1 MDITEPYG
9 WCRKHGRVVQYN
21 DRCDD
26 FKPAFKRVCGNC
38 EHFYYEDS
46 ICPYKP
52 HEVYPDDEA
61 CERFKPAKELCICI
75 NCAHSDWPCRSQ
87 PDGGSPDDIGR
98 EPSEYIMHLDED
110 NLTESFKQLYKLLQH
125 AKRVLGE
132 IEARLR
138 ELESELRTFGVLM
151 PDGGGRGATPVAP
164 EELLKAHG
172 LAGYI
177 VVYDLPVGTPR
188 WKLRRELAK
197 LTEAGIAWHYI
208 QKSVIWCPTEGDA
221 GAVAQAILSIADG
234 PSKVEVFAVARMSWH
249 DLVKAAEE
257 RKRRLLARK
266 LRQELNMTVSPE
278 DLASLSIA
286 DIDELLRMK
295 GEKLARAVE
304 ALGLARGQGAT
315 PVAPR
320 APMSPLEAWAKMD
333 EEVARPRSATGV
345 APDKPEMTPGQAGQ
359 EHAGHGAG
367 VCSRVC
373 AGDQR
378 PSNSQ

>member
-1 MDITEPYG
+1 MPEPYG
-9 WCRKHGRVVQYN
+9 WCKKHRRVVCY
-21 DRCDD
+21 DD
-26 FKPAFKRVCGNC
+26 YCEDFEFKLPEVCGNC
-38 EHFYYEDS
+38 EHYDPYAGVCELTSEEFPEDD
-46 ICPYKP
+46 PG
-52 HEVYPDDEA
+52 
-61 CERFKPAKELCICI
+61 CEDFEPSYDFLMCLY
-75 NCAHSDWPCRSQ
+75 CAHYEPPEARTK

-98 EPSEYIMHLDED
+98 EPSEYIVHLGED